1 MELLPSK
8 LLSAELNVLPKDVED
23 GATADSPLSSS
34 QRSVAPLPC
43 PLPVLA
49 KDSQLSCVSIMD
61 KDRNNSSS
69 AVLSEDT
76 AEQSLQ
82 ASMSTPLSPQ
92 SVTVFPKRTQPSRN
106 TDDILEQQ
114 EQQLHTLQLQVII

>member
-1 MELLPSK
+1 M
-8 LLSAELNVLPKDVED
+8 LPKDVAD
-23 GATADSPLSSS
+23 GGTADSPQGSS

-61 KDRNNSSS
+61 KDRNNSCFSS
-69 AVLSEDT
+69 SVVLSEDT
-76 AEQSLQ
+76 AEQCLQ
-82 ASMSTPLSPQ
+82 TPMSTHLS
-92 SVTVFPKRTQPSRN
+92 SLSMTVFPKKAQPSRN

-114 EQQLHTLQLQVII
+114 KQQLHTLQVQVFT